1 MDLVTDY
8 KKIYVESTEKLL
20 EYLRTVYTDFQEDRR
35 DFYLEIDKY
44 YRALLIWK
52 DTFSLRSYNI
62 ERDKLLDNILHD
74 YCSMV
79 HNIAIVDIKVLYFL
93 LRNII
98 ESFVR
103 YISNDLTTKDLEAA
117 FSSVTANIVGDDK
130 LQSFVRVYMSQL
142 KQVYDEAC
150 LYIHADTTRMNKD
163 MYTLL
168 SFNSEQDIVKLEII
182 RKDFVMINIAML
194 SILKVKNVA
203 VLEKMKENARWYL
216 NFVIPLEERIREQK
230 ILYEY

>member
-8 KKIYVESTEKLL
+8 KKIYVESTEKIL
-20 EYLRTVYTDFQEDRR
+20 EYLRTVYKDPHEERR

-52 DTFSLRSYNI
+52 DAFSAKSHNI

-79 HNIAIVDIKVLYFL
+79 HNIVVADIKVLYFL

-103 YISNDLTTKDLEAA
+103 YISNDLTTRDLEAA
-117 FSSVTANIVGDDK
+117 FSSVTANCSGDIK
-130 LQSFVRVYMSQL
+130 LQKFVRVYMSQL

-150 LYIHADTTRMNKD
+150 LYIHTDTTKIDKD
-163 MYTLL
+163 VYTLL
-168 SFNSEQDIVKLEII
+168 SFNSELDISRLGVIK
-182 RKDFVMINIAML
+182 KDFVMINIAML
-194 SILKVKNVA
+194 SILKVRNV
-203 VLEKMKENARWYL
+203 VVMQNMRENAQGYL
-216 NFVIPLEERIREQK
+216 NFVIPLEERVREQN
-230 ILYEY
+230 ILFN